1 VQLPQAV
8 VISNSSICLLFEP
21 KKIGRI
27 DLLSAWAAA
36 RGITALPVSGVRLAS
51 IWARFA
57 GKFSV
62 GLYSE
67 HPVDAE
73 EDLAT
78 MDRFLR
84 AATQSPGQ
92 LYYSP
97 RPNDYQA
104 TETATLIAANPMSS
118 VQPRWKPL
126 LGMTGKRLARAF
138 LSVGARTRLRNAVVG
153 VRTWMGR
160 EMNSASASDGV
171 LRPKLPGN
179 LQAWTGTW
187 TSWQADKATMRRD
200 LLDRVERFFPTP
212 NHLHVI
218 LLNKCNLRCVMCPY
232 HSPKYTSQ
240 HTSGYF
246 DARKAMDDALFD
258 RVVTYA
264 AKHSISMQFGQIE
277 EVLLHPRIFTFIAK
291 AKSLGVP
298 RIHLTTN
305 GTLLTAEK
313 GVQLAQS
320 GVDSVMFSIDAA
332 TPETYRKVRG
342 RDLTELEANIAAFL
356 PHAKRR
362 GIAVTVSFILQE
374 GASHEREAFLEKWR
388 RLGVDHVTFYVLSSF
403 DAETGEVMRE
413 GAIYEPGTRY
423 PCASPWTQSVIFPD
437 GEVSLCCKTMLDVG
451 WRGVVSVGSLRDKS
465 MEEIWVG
472 QDYRR
477 VRAELIDNDFREFE
491 VCKKCG
497 IWSASSYFEE
507 RTETYV
513 RNYNETSE
521 TVTFASHS

>member
-1 VQLPQAV
+1 V
-8 VISNSSICLLFEP
+8 
-21 KKIGRI
+21 GRT
-27 DLLSAWAAA
+27 DLLSDWARA
-36 RGITALPVSGVRLAS
+36 RGFAAFPIQGIQLAYAWRRLAR
-51 IWARFA
+51 RFDL
-57 GKFSV
+57 GV
-62 GLYSE
+62 YCE
-67 HPVDAE
+67 HPVDNE
-73 EDLAT
+73 DDLAT
-78 MDRFLR
+78 IERFV
-84 AATQSPGQ
+84 ATAKGTPGT

-104 TETATLIAANPMSS
+104 TASATLIAAQPMTLT
-118 VQPRWKPL
+118 QPGLRPL
-126 LGMTGKRLARAF
+126 FAQSAKRLVRACF
-138 LSVGARTRLRNAVVG
+138 LPRARTRLRALLG
-153 VRTWMGR
+153 AARTRFRTNPRPG
-160 EMNSASASDGV
+160 APADGV

-179 LQAWTGTW
+179 LSAWSGSW

-200 LLDRVERFFPTP
+200 LLDRVDRFFPTP

-232 HSPKYTSQ
+232 HSPKYTPQ

-246 DARKAMDDALFD
+246 DARKAMSDVLFD
-258 RVVTYA
+258 KIATYA
-264 AKHSISMQFGQIE
+264 AKHAITMQFGQIE
-277 EVLLHPRIFTFIAK
+277 EVLLHPRIFDYIGK

-298 RIHLTTN
+298 RIHVTTN
-305 GTLLTAEK
+305 GTLLTPEK
-313 GVQLAQS
+313 GARLAAS

-342 RDLTELEANIAAFL
+342 RDLEELEANIAAFL

-362 GIAVTVSFILQE
+362 GIAVTVSFILQAE
-374 GASHEREAFLEKWR
+374 ANHERIAFLEKWR
-388 RLGVDHVTFYVLSSF
+388 RLGVDHVTFYVLSAF
-403 DAETGEVMRE
+403 DPQTGEMMRN

-451 WRGVVSVGSLRDKS
+451 WRGVVSVGSLRERS
-465 MEEIWVG
+465 MEQIWLG
-472 QDYRR
+472 PEYRQ
-477 VRAELIDNDFREFE
+477 VRAELIENDFREFE

-513 RNYNETSE
+513 RAYNETSE
-521 TVTFASHS
+521 TVTFATSS